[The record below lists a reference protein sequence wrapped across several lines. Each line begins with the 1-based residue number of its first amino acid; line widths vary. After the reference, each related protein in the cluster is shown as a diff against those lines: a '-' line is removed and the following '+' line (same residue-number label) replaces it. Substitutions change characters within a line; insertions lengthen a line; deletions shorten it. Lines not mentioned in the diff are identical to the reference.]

1 MTSAAGERSSLDV
14 KDAVLRAERRIRRY
28 VRETPLEPSP
38 DLSSAV
44 GAHVLLK
51 LENLQITGSFKLRG
65 AMSKLLALTAEERA
79 RGVIAA
85 STGNHGLAVAHA
97 ARLLRIPCSVF
108 VPETARPDKVEAL
121 RREGVGVESRGRD
134 CVETEIAA
142 REVGRTGG
150 QIYVSGY
157 NDIEVIGGQGTI
169 AIELMREMGSVTF
182 VFAAVGGGGLI
193 SGVGGFLKS
202 GRKPVVVVGCQPE
215 RSPVMSESVKAGRIV
230 IMETGPTLS
239 DATTGGIEPGALTF
253 DLCRALVD
261 EWVLVAEEEIKA
273 AMKLVFERHRLV
285 IEGAAGVA
293 VAGLLRMRDVVART
307 PGANAVVIVC
317 GGNVDMAEF
326 RKLVL

>member
-1 MTSAAGERSSLDV
+1 MTSAVGERSSLDV

-38 DLSSAV
+38 DLSAAV

-65 AMSKLLALTAEERA
+65 ALSRLLALTPEEREQ
-79 RGVIAA
+79 GVIAA

-97 ARLLRIPCSVF
+97 ARLLRIPCRVF
-108 VPETARPDKVEAL
+108 VPETARPDKAEAL
-121 RREGVGVESRGRD
+121 RREGVGVETVGRD
-134 CVETEIAA
+134 CVETEVAA
-142 REVGRTGG
+142 REEGRRKG
-150 QIYVSGY
+150 QVYVSGY
-157 NDIEVIGGQGTI
+157 NDMEVIGGQGTI

-193 SGVGGFLKS
+193 SGVAGFLKS

-215 RSPVMSESVKAGRIV
+215 RSPVMYESVKAGRIV
-230 IMETGPTLS
+230 TLEAAPTLS
-239 DATTGGIEPGALTF
+239 DATVGGVEPGAITF
-253 DLCRALVD
+253 DLCRTLVD
-261 EWVLVAEEEIKA
+261 EWVLVTEDEIKA

-293 VAGLLRMRDVVART
+293 VAGLLRTRGALART
-307 PGANAVVIVC
+307 PGANAVAIVC
-317 GGNVDMAEF
+317 GGNIDMGEF
-326 RKLVL
+326 RGLVL

>member
-38 DLSSAV
+38 DLSAAV

-65 AMSKLLALTAEERA
+65 AMSRLLALGPEERV
-79 RGVIAA
+79 RGVVAA

-97 ARLLRIPCSVF
+97 ARLLRIPCRVF
-108 VPETARPDKVEAL
+108 VPETVRPEKADAL
-121 RREGVGVESRGRD
+121 RREGVGVEVHGRD
-134 CVETEIAA
+134 CVETEVAA
-142 REVGRTGG
+142 REAGRAAG
-150 QIYVSGY
+150 QTYVSGY

-182 VFAAVGGGGLI
+182 VFAAVGGGGLV

-230 IMETGPTLS
+230 ELPSAPTIS
-239 DATTGGIEPGALTF
+239 DATAGGVEPGAVTF

-261 EWVLVAEEEIKA
+261 EWVLVTEDEIKA

-293 VAGLLRMRDVVART
+293 VAGLLRMRETISRT
-307 PGANAVVIVC
+307 PGANAVAIVC
-317 GGNVDMAEF
+317 GGNVDMEEF
-326 RKLVL
+326 RRLVL

>member
-65 AMSKLLALTAEERA
+65 AMNKLLALTHEERA

-97 ARLLRIPCSVF
+97 ARLLRIPCRVF
-108 VPETARPDKVEAL
+108 VPETVRPDKEAL
-121 RREGVGVESRGRD
+121 GREGVCVETRGRD
-134 CVETEIAA
+134 CVETEVAA
-142 REVGRTGG
+142 REEGRASG
-150 QIYVSGY
+150 QVYVSGY

-169 AIELMREMGSVTF
+169 AIELMREMGSVAF

-215 RSPVMSESVKAGRIV
+215 RSPVMCESVKAGRIV
-230 IMETGPTLS
+230 TPAYGPTLS
-239 DATTGGIEPGALTF
+239 DATAGGVEPGAITF

-261 EWVLVAEEEIKA
+261 EWVLVTEEEIKA

-293 VAGLLRMRDVVART
+293 VAGLLRMREVVART

>member
-1 MTSAAGERSSLDV
+1 MTRGDQARTALDV

-38 DLSSAV
+38 DLSAAV

-65 AMSKLLALTAEERA
+65 AVNRLLALGPDERA

-97 ARLLRIPCSVF
+97 ARLLRIPCRVF
-108 VPETARPDKVEAL
+108 VPGSIRQDRADAL
-121 RREGVGVESRGRD
+121 AREGVNVERRGGD
-134 CVETEIAA
+134 CVEAELAA
-142 REVGRTGG
+142 RAEAAATGRT
-150 QIYVSGY
+150 YVSGY
-157 NDIEVIGGQGTI
+157 NDLEVIGGQGTI
-169 AIELMREMGSVTF
+169 AIELMREMGTVTYL
-182 VFAAVGGGGLI
+182 FAAVGGGGLI

-230 IMETGPTLS
+230 SMESGPTLS
-239 DATTGGIEPGALTF
+239 DATAGGVEPGSITF
-253 DLCRALVD
+253 ELCRTIVD
-261 EWVLVAEEEIKA
+261 EWTTVTEDEIRA
-273 AMKLVFERHRLV
+273 AMKLLFDRHRLV

-293 VAGLLRMRDVVART
+293 VAGMLRARDALARAH
-307 PGANAVVIVC
+307 GANAVAIVC

-326 RKLVL
+326 RRLAL

>member
-1 MTSAAGERSSLDV
+1 MTSALGERSSLDV
-14 KDAVLRAERRIRRY
+14 KEAVLRAERRIRRY

-65 AMSKLLALTAEERA
+65 AMSRLLALTPEERA
-79 RGVIAA
+79 CGVIAA

-97 ARLLRIPCSVF
+97 ARLLRIPCMVF
-108 VPETARPDKVEAL
+108 VPETVRPDKADVL
-121 RREGVGVESRGRD
+121 RREGVGVEALGRD
-134 CVETEIAA
+134 CVETEVAA
-142 REVGRTGG
+142 REEAKARG
-150 QIYVSGY
+150 QVYVSGY

-182 VFAAVGGGGLI
+182 VFAAVGGGGLV

-215 RSPVMSESVKAGRIV
+215 RSPVMRESVKAGRIV
-230 IMETGPTLS
+230 TLAAGPTLS
-239 DATTGGIEPGALTF
+239 DATAGGVEPGAITF

-261 EWVLVAEEEIKA
+261 EWVVVAEEEIRA
-273 AMKLVFERHRLV
+273 AMKLIFERHRLV

-293 VAGLLRMRDVVART
+293 VAGLLRMREAIART
-307 PGANAVVIVC
+307 PGANAVVIIC
-317 GGNVDMAEF
+317 GGNVDMGEF

>member
-1 MTSAAGERSSLDV
+1 MTWADGARLSLDV

-65 AMSKLLALTAEERA
+65 AVNRLLAMTPEERA

-97 ARLLRIPCSVF
+97 ARLLRIPCRVF
-108 VPETARPDKVEAL
+108 VPETARPEKAEAL
-121 RREGVGVESRGRD
+121 AREGVVAEARGRD
-134 CVETEIAA
+134 CVETEVAA
-142 REVGRTGG
+142 RAEAGAAG
-150 QIYVSGY
+150 QTYVSGY
-157 NDIEVIGGQGTI
+157 NDLEVVGGQGTI
-169 AIELMREMGSVTF
+169 AVELMREMGSVGF
-182 VFAAVGGGGLI
+182 VFASVGGGGLI

-202 GRKPVVVVGCQPE
+202 GRKPVAVIGCQPE
-215 RSPVMSESVKAGRIV
+215 RSAVMSESVKAGRIV
-230 IMETGPTLS
+230 SLESGPTLS
-239 DATTGGIEPGALTF
+239 DATAGGVEPGAITL
-253 DLCRALVD
+253 DLCKALVD
-261 EWVLVAEEEIKA
+261 EWVLVSEDEIRA
-273 AMKLVFERHRLV
+273 AMRLVFERHRLV

-293 VAGLLRMRDVVART
+293 VAGLLRMRDAVARV

-317 GGNVDMAEF
+317 GGNVDVAEF
-326 RKLVL
+326 RRLVL